1 MSTIKKTFTYDP
13 VTQVLK
19 SVEKPDPTITVT
31 VTINLKTTTIQ
42 YNNDEPKPITDDD
55 FFVVLEFMKNVK
67 ATPALMDA
75 LLNNSYYTKQFL
87 KTTMGVFNTPIENN
101 YLQLFPSFIFPYEAL
116 YRELVLKPKYAKK
129 ILEVYDKN
137 NSAFIRKSKQL
148 VRNIL
153 IVPGIFISPFIIL
166 TARLALNSWGNKNRI
181 KKREFMN
188 HALMKIRFINK
199 IF

>member
-87 KTTMGVFNTPIENN
+87 KTTMGVFNTPKEDN
-101 YLQLFPSFIFPYEAL
+101 YLQFFPSFIFPYEAL

-166 TARLALNSWGNKNRI
+166 TARLALNSWGNNNRI
-181 KKREFMN
+181 KNWNLWKT
-188 HALMKIRFINK
+188 RFINK